1 MSSYIVLARKWRP
14 QRFEEVAG
22 QTHVTRTLQNA
33 LKNNRLAHALLFCGA
48 RGVGKT
54 TVARIL
60 ARAINCPNKA
70 ADFNPCNTC
79 DICREI
85 ITGAS
90 VDIIEIDGASNR
102 GIDEIRQI
110 RENIKFYPARTK
122 FKVYI
127 IDEVHMLTKEAFNAL
142 LKTLEEP
149 PSHIYFIM
157 ATTEPQKI
165 PQTILSRCQRYD
177 FRKLTLKE
185 LTLHL
190 KNIVQ
195 KEGMEITDAA
205 ITIIAREAG
214 GSVRDSM
221 SILDK
226 VIAFGG
232 ALNEND
238 VCDVLGISG
247 FALVREIGLAIL
259 NRDIAAAMGVLEKLD
274 SFGVDYN
281 KFLND
286 LIMLFRDLT
295 IIKRIGHKESLELVD
310 MYPEE
315 VEELFQK
322 IQDISP
328 NHLLL
333 LLTQIMDG
341 IKEISRSPLPKISLE
356 ILIIKLCSLE
366 ELVSVDELIKKME
379 NMPQGARE
387 ISYINQRE
395 IKQKKDFSG
404 EIVENK
410 KKPDIS
416 ENLHTAQ
423 SKKDT
428 KKDETFEE
436 PAREPGLRDFINF
449 LRRDNP
455 LIASILMREDIISFA
470 GDGFLEVRPE
480 KDFTADFLTDRENQE
495 KIEEIARKF
504 FKKDIKIRLVNQT
517 SENKE
522 VLSGVTPEI
531 SYTNDKIKEAA
542 LNDPF
547 VLKAIEVFG
556 AKVLRVEK
564 IENNPENS
572 YIEDHTE

>member
-14 QRFEEVAG
+14 QIFEDVAG
-22 QTHVTRTLQNA
+22 QSHVTKTLQNA

-60 ARAINCPNKA
+60 ARAINCPNKKT
-70 ADFNPCNTC
+70 DFNPCNKC
-79 DICREI
+79 DICTEI
-85 ITGAS
+85 ISGAS

-185 LTLHL
+185 LTGHL
-190 KNIVQ
+190 KNIAQ
-195 KEGMEITDAA
+195 KEGMEITDSAL
-205 ITIIAREAG
+205 TIIAREAG

-226 VIAFGG
+226 VIAFG
-232 ALNEND
+232 ALNADD

-247 FALVREIGLAIL
+247 FSLIKEICLSIL
-259 NRDIAAAMGVLEKLD
+259 NRDIQAALRVLEKLD
-274 SFGVDYN
+274 SYGVDYN

-286 LIMLFRDLT
+286 LILLFRDLNL
-295 IIKRIGHKESLELVD
+295 IKRFGKQESFELVD

-315 VEELFQK
+315 IEELSQK
-322 IQDISP
+322 VNVISP
-328 NHLLL
+328 HHLLL

-341 IKEISRSPLPKISLE
+341 IKEISRSPLPRISLE
-356 ILIIKLCSLE
+356 ILIIKLCSIE

-379 NMPQGARE
+379 NQSWHENP
-387 ISYINQRE
+387 NPPE
-395 IKQKKDFSG
+395 IKKNREFSREFVINEQQRNLPENNSVIRPKENIKKDV
-404 EIVENK
+404 I
-410 KKPDIS
+410 
-416 ENLHTAQ
+416 
-423 SKKDT
+423 
-428 KKDETFEE
+428 FEE
-436 PAREPGLRDFINF
+436 PVKEYSLKNFINF
-449 LRRDNP
+449 LKKDNP
-455 LIASILMREDIISFA
+455 LIASILMRDDAIGFTK
-470 GDGFLEVRPE
+470 DDFLEIRPE
-480 KDFTADFLTDRENQE
+480 NDFTSDFLSDLENQE
-495 KIEEIARKF
+495 KIQEIAEKF
-504 FKKDIKIRLVNQT
+504 FKKNIKIRILNKNSANTDIKHVET
-517 SENKE
+517 SE
-522 VLSGVTPEI
+522 I
-531 SYTNDKIKEAA
+531 SDKNNKIKEVA
-542 LNDPF
+542 LNNPF
-547 VLKAIEVFG
+547 VKKTIEIFG
-556 AKVLRVEK
+556 AKVLKVDT
-564 IENNPENS
+564 IENKSDNS
-572 YIEDHTE
+572 YIQEETE

>member
-14 QRFEEVAG
+14 QLFEEVVG

-60 ARAINCPNKA
+60 ARAINCPNKV

-79 DICREI
+79 DICSEI

-226 VIAFGG
+226 VIAFG

-322 IQDISP
+322 IHDISP

-333 LLTQIMDG
+333 LLTQIMEG

-416 ENLHTAQ
+416 ENLHAAQ
-423 SKKDT
+423 SRKET
-428 KKDETFEE
+428 KKNEVFEE

-470 GDGFLEVRPE
+470 GDGCLEVRPE
-480 KDFTADFLTDRENQE
+480 KDFTADFLSDRENQE

-517 SENKE
+517 YENKE

-531 SYTNDKIKEAA
+531 SHTNDKIKEAA

-556 AKVLRVEK
+556 AKVLKVEK
-564 IENNPENS
+564 IENKPDNS
-572 YIEDHTE
+572 FYEDQSE